1 MAVTTHPRW
10 EGALGV
16 ETRNQVGVWKRWGK
30 GVLLGAFYRSCTARR
45 SIRGGHRALVVKWSF
60 KSTGFQIV
68 KRGGESSWVG
78 RQLGSSGVTF
88 WLLTGRREAGMTACW

>member
-45 SIRGGHRALVVKWSF
+45 SIRGGDRALVVKWSF
-60 KSTGFQIV
+60 KSTSFQIV
-68 KRGGESSWVG
+68 KRGGKAVG
-78 RQLGSSGVTF
+78 WGGS
-88 WLLTGRREAGMTACW
+88 RAAAG